1 MERDV
6 REIKYFE
13 MLIKNEKD
21 PLVKDRLRG
30 ILLLKKNYNR
40 IEVAK
45 ILGVTDRTLYNWKY
59 RYAEKRYEG
68 LLSKP
73 IPGRSTFLDDEDM
86 AKLKE
91 LLKKRQYWTAK
102 GAQMLINEE
111 FGRMFVLRQVHR
123 ILRKLG
129 MHCAKP
135 NVNDYRRPP
144 DAEEILKKDFRK
156 RHWRTMQ

>member
-1 MERDV
+1 MGRDV
-6 REIKYFE
+6 REVKYLE
-13 MLIKNEKD
+13 RLVKNEKD

-59 RYAEKRYEG
+59 RYAEKGYEG
-68 LLSKP
+68 LQSKP

-86 AKLKE
+86 AKLKA

-102 GAQMLINEE
+102 EAQTLINEE

-129 MHCAKP
+129 MHCGKP
-135 NVNDYRRPP
+135 YVEDYRRSP
-144 DAEEILKKDFRK
+144 DAEEILKKNFR
-156 RHWRTMQ
+156 RRR

>member
-1 MERDV
+1 MGRDV
-6 REIKYFE
+6 REVKYLE
-13 MLIKNEKD
+13 RLVKNEKD

-30 ILLLKKNYNR
+30 ILLLKKNYHR

-59 RYAEKRYEG
+59 RYAEKGYEG
-68 LLSKP
+68 LQSKP

-102 GAQMLINEE
+102 EAQALINEE

-129 MHCAKP
+129 MHCGKP
-135 NVNDYRRPP
+135 YVEDYRRPP
-144 DAEEILKKDFRK
+144 DAEEILKKDFR
-156 RHWRTMQ
+156 RRR

>member
-1 MERDV
+1 MGCDA
-6 REIKYFE
+6 REIKYIE
-13 MLIKNEKD
+13 RLVKKEKD
-21 PLVKDRLRG
+21 PQVKDRLRG

-45 ILGVTDRTLYNWKY
+45 ILGITDRTLYNWKY
-59 RYAEKRYEG
+59 RYAEKGYDG

-102 GAQMLINEE
+102 DAQALINEE
-111 FGRMFVLRQVHR
+111 FGKMFVLRQVHR

-135 NVNDYRRPP
+135 YVNDYRRPP
-144 DAEEILKKDFRK
+144 DAEDILKKDFRK